1 MVIARQAPQT
11 YPPMIPFCSR
21 FDSVL
26 FTPKMTP
33 IAGCFNF
40 SRSPIQGC
48 GATIRGPQAGSPP
61 IVIPIAPSVPS
72 CSKPSRCGLARMGGM
87 RRSGT
92 RSLGKTRC
100 SWHERG
106 AATFDPRQIEIARP
120 HTVDRVDPLDLLA
133 HAAMT
138 GATARTGLSLTAKP
152 WHHPLVKEA
161 TRPLVDDRF
170 NLRGFLGEGQSH
182 WSRRAD
188 LSFDNLSFARS
199 GGGGLRADC
208 ARSAPSEPDR
218 NRDWHRDRNFE
229 RRSDSH

>member
-1 MVIARQAPQT
+1 
-11 YPPMIPFCSR
+11 
-21 FDSVL
+21 
-26 FTPKMTP
+26 
-33 IAGCFNF
+33 
-40 SRSPIQGC
+40 
-48 GATIRGPQAGSPP
+48 
-61 IVIPIAPSVPS
+61 
-72 CSKPSRCGLARMGGM
+72 M

-92 RSLGKTRC
+92 RSLGKSRC

-120 HTVDRVDPLDLLA
+120 HTVDRVDPLDLHA

-152 WHHPLVKEA
+152 WHHLLVKEA

-218 NRDWHRDRNFE
+218 NRDWHRDRHFEGRDTFPSESRSSPLPRTHTGSSDRYTVTVVPGGAKISLEVTVPLRAGHQPVEPISLE
-229 RRSDSH
+229 RRAEILRRIKAEIPGLIPAPFRQCNPQ